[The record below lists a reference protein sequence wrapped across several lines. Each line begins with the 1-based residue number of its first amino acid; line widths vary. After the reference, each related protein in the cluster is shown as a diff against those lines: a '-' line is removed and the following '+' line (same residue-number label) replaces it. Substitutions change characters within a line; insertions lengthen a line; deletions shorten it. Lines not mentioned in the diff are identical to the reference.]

1 MRRLERLERIDVDGA
16 RVHVARGPRARLL
29 GLALMRDLEAD
40 RALLIPRCRSVHTFG
55 MRFPIDVLFLDAHG
69 EIVRIAEGVPPGRVV
84 RCRGADSVIEVPAPE
99 RVRIPPA
106 MAQPASSPNRL
117 ADALNPRV
125 PIYRDAYNEYFVF
138 ILSAVG
144 AAVIAPVVFYIAMAF
159 SDLWG
164 LLVFGV
170 ACALLELALIFGLA
184 RPQMRPQERVGWAL
198 LWGVT
203 AFLLGL
209 AFYELVAKPTL

>member
-1 MRRLERLERIDVDGA
+1 M
-16 RVHVARGPRARLL
+16 
-29 GLALMRDLEAD
+29 
-40 RALLIPRCRSVHTFG
+40 
-55 MRFPIDVLFLDAHG
+55 
-69 EIVRIAEGVPPGRVV
+69 
-84 RCRGADSVIEVPAPE
+84 PA
-99 RVRIPPA
+99 A
-106 MAQPASSPNRL
+106 MAGQASTNRL

-144 AAVIAPVVFYIAMAF
+144 ASVIAPVVFYIAMAF

-164 LLVFGV
+164 LLVFAV
-170 ACALLELALIFGLA
+170 ACALLELVLIFGIA
-184 RPQMRPQERVGWAL
+184 RPQMKPQERLGWAL

-209 AFYELVAKPTL
+209 AFYELVARPTL